1 MQIDHLYVT
10 DLDGTLLRS
19 GARLSDYARA
29 VLTRLLGAGLPLTIA
44 TARSITSV
52 RQILG
57 DLPIKLPIICGNG
70 AYMAYLDDEKH
81 WFTNSIPKPKD
92 AQILDIIQEH
102 ELESFLSA
110 YTGEANRLFMTPNR
124 NAGTQWYWE
133 DRRAA
138 NDHRLQ
144 EISDLRSGLEHQV
157 LSFNI
162 IALLDSV
169 LELQASLQSRYA
181 EDLNIYMYEE
191 VHTGEWYW
199 LSVYDRQATKARG
212 IEVLLDHIGLNNSQ
226 LTVFGDSDND
236 LSMFRYAANPVAVAN
251 AKPAI
256 LSLAREVIG
265 PNETDSV
272 VEYLRHAMGG

>member
-1 MQIDHLYVT
+1 MKMDHLYVT

-19 GARLSDYARA
+19 GARLSDYARK
-29 VLTRLLGAGLPLTIA
+29 VLTRLLEAGMPLTIA

-57 DLPIKLPIICGNG
+57 DLPITLPIICGNG
-70 AYMAYLDDEKH
+70 AYMAYLNDEKH
-81 WFTNSIPKPKD
+81 WFTNAIPKPKD
-92 AQILDIIQEH
+92 EQILEIIQEH
-102 ELESFLSA
+102 ELAPFLSA
-110 YTGEANRLFMTPNR
+110 YNGQSNRLFMTPNR

-133 DRRAA
+133 DRKAA
-138 NDHRLQ
+138 NDGRLQ
-144 EISDLRSGLEHQV
+144 EVSDLRSGLSHQV

-169 LELQASLQSRYA
+169 LELQTSLQSQYA
-181 EDLNIYMYEE
+181 EELNIYMYEE

-199 LSVYDRQATKARG
+199 LSVYDMQATKARG
-212 IEVLLDHIGLNNSQ
+212 IEVLLDHIGLNSSQ

-256 LSLAREVIG
+256 LSLAKEVIG
-265 PNETDSV
+265 PNESDSV
-272 VEYLRHAMGG
+272 VDYLRHAMGG